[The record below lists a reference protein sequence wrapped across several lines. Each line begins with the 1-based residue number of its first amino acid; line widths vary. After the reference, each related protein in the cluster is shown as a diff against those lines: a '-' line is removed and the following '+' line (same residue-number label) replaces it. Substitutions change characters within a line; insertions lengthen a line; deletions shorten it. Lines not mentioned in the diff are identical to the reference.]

1 MTRDPLYGFGFA
13 ISGGKDNP
21 AALTG
26 DTSII
31 VADVI
36 KGGPAWKKL
45 QVIYPSTRFMI

>member
-1 MTRDPLYGFGFA
+1 VTRNPFYGLGFA

-31 VADVI
+31 VSDVI

-45 QVIYPSTRFMI
+45 QVSHPSTRFMI

>member
-1 MTRDPLYGFGFA
+1 MTRDPLYGLGFA

-31 VADVI
+31 VSDVI

-45 QVIYPSTRFMI
+45 QVSHPSTRFMI